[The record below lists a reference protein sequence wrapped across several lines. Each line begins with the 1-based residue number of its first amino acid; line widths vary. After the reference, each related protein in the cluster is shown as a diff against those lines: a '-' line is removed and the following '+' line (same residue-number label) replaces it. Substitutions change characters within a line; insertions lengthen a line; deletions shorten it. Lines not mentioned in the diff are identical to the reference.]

1 MTESQNEQW
10 KDNLE
15 AKGMVFVDRSNRRF
29 SDIMEDKAK
38 KQGLSWRNPGPSK
51 IKLVKREKPLKD
63 VVLYVTKKL
72 EHLAGNMQKMV
83 TELGGS
89 FMVHYNRVKVTHVVF
104 IGRQFDLNKEFKLAK
119 EQKKLIVH
127 PDWVQMCFD
136 EKKRI
141 EETLFQHNYN
151 PKKSLNISVK
161 TAEKPILPPA
171 QPQPSGSIG

>member
-1 MTESQNEQW
+1 
-10 KDNLE
+10 
-15 AKGMVFVDRSNRRF
+15 
-29 SDIMEDKAK
+29 
-38 KQGLSWRNPGPSK
+38 
-51 IKLVKREKPLKD
+51 
-63 VVLYVTKKL
+63 
-72 EHLAGNMQKMV
+72 MV

-89 FMVHYNRVKVTHVVF
+89 FVVQYNQIKVTHVVF
-104 IGRQFDLNKEFKLAK
+104 IGRQFDLNKEFKMAK

-161 TAEKPILPPA
+161 TAEKPAFMPSPA
-171 QPQPSGSIG
+171 EPQPSGSKG